1 MRAEVEMP
9 PTLEEFKEACRREC
23 SFLVS
28 QYDFQEM
35 PEPREYNQFSVCFRR
50 GLLGVDVYGE
60 GWGQHASCDLIHGK
74 EELGLGS
81 LMPKTAFPRPSR
93 RRRQPDQLE
102 QIALIAGML
111 RAHCT
116 DFLTG
121 DLTRFNAAV
130 ARWKEITR
138 PRPISAEQREQRAFD
153 TACSEAG
160 HAFKRGEFKR
170 VIELLAPH
178 MSRLGRR
185 HAAMLEEARKRA

>member
-1 MRAEVEMP
+1 
-9 PTLEEFKEACRREC
+9 
-23 SFLVS
+23 
-28 QYDFQEM
+28 
-35 PEPREYNQFSVCFRR
+35 
-50 GLLGVDVYGE
+50 
-60 GWGQHASCDLIHGK
+60 
-74 EELGLGS
+74 
-81 LMPKTAFPRPSR
+81 MPKTAFPRPSR